1 LDELP
6 ERCPS
11 LNQRGFAEV
20 LPIEMK
26 EIERKQ
32 HQPMSG
38 LMDRRTQGIEI
49 GDAIFI
55 LDDELAIDQ
64 GRLAG
69 ELGSSIDDALV
80 GSGPVSAMAR
90 EGPHS
95 ALVDDD
101 QRAIAIMLDLVNP
114 ALSGGRL
121 RDEGRDFRRNEAKRG
136 HRRLCLAGAA
146 ALRKVSKKAPKA
158 LN

>member
-1 LDELP
+1 VKSKANSTS
-6 ERCPS
+6 RC
-11 LNQRGFAEV
+11 LAF
-20 LPIEMK
+20 
-26 EIERKQ
+26 
-32 HQPMSG
+32 
-38 LMDRRTQGIEI
+38 MDRRTQGIEI

-69 ELGSSIDDALV
+69 SLAAASTT
-80 GSGPVSAMAR
+80 PVSAMAR

-101 QRAIAIMLDLVNP
+101 QRAIAIMLDLMNP

-121 RDEGRDFRRNEAKRG
+121 RDEGRDFRPDEAERE
-136 HRRLCLAGAA
+136 R
-146 ALRKVSKKAPKA
+146 S
-158 LN
+158 